1 MSPRPRPGSW
11 SQAADFSG
19 LWDVAAVACSPQPA
33 LFSHPSG
40 PLTPQGLHRACAG
53 LGVHVRGC
61 SLSWEDVPRL
71 SSGRVGWAAGQG
83 SCSPRAKGASS
94 NTRCCEKSSCLGSAL
109 PSLFSKPSSAFSL
122 TSFICL
128 LFCIPS
134 FYFSGFLLA
143 HQLICIPPV
152 FCRVHFR
159 LSVSALAATCAFGNF
174 TVIQG

>member
-1 MSPRPRPGSW
+1 MLSSPLDCVTAAQARFLGLLRAPGRGR
-11 SQAADFSG
+11 SG
-19 LWDVAAVACSPQPA
+19 LQSTACP

-40 PLTPQGLHRACAG
+40 PLTPQGLHHACAG

-61 SLSWEDVPRL
+61 SLSWEDVPHL

-83 SCSPRAKGASS
+83 SCSLRAKGASS

-128 LFCIPS
+128 LFCIPF
-134 FYFSGFLLA
+134 FYFFGFLLA
-143 HQLICIPPV
+143 Y
-152 FCRVHFR
+152 
-159 LSVSALAATCAFGNF
+159 
-174 TVIQG
+174 